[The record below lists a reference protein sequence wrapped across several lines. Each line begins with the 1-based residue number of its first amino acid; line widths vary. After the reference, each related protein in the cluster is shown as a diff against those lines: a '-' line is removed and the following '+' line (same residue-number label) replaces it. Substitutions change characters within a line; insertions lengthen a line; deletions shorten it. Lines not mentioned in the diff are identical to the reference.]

1 MGTGLAAIA
10 TVIALTECP
19 QCNARA
25 GQGCRG
31 RGRRVMFAS
40 THSARRYRA
49 ARYRKANPA
58 HYWLVREMARE
69 LSRAEYIEQ
78 ITAADTEQQ

>member
-1 MGTGLAAIA
+1 MGRDLAAIA
-10 TVIALTECP
+10 AVIALTECP

-31 RGRRVMFAS
+31 RAGRVMFAS

-49 ARYRKANPA
+49 KSYRKANPA
-58 HYWLVREMARE
+58 HYGVIVQMALE

-78 ITAADTEQQ
+78 VSAPFSE